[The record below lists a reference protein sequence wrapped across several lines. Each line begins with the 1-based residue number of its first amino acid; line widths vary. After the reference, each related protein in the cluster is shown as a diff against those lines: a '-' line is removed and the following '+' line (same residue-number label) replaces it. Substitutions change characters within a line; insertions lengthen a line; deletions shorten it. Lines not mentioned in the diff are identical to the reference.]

1 MDIDLSCAGCP
12 RPSTRKPPTWAQVSG
27 HAACLSW
34 LSRDTVMGGEVHLLD
49 RPPVIGATYSIIVR
63 HPFRGRIGSS
73 QWVLFEPATPWRD
86 GWEGNAHRL
95 QELGIARIELLGFM
109 GTSSARGGAKQQS
122 GWLRARVQELVLA
135 PDLRRAFPSRR
146 EGTLGPSLQGCWPA
160 EETAVVER
168 GALVLYERP
177 LTSEIGMWALLRRP
191 NLGPPSLLAV
201 GEWGF
206 HEAAFRVGNRPLS
219 PEEAARFPSASAGP
233 VRR

>member
-1 MDIDLSCAGCP
+1 MRAGRLIKRVFQSSEGLVFVVNMVLPTPSYYVSAAIYWIVPNASTLTDPTDIA
-12 RPSTRKPPTWAQVSG
+12 
-27 HAACLSW
+27 
-34 LSRDTVMGGEVHLLD
+34 
-49 RPPVIGATYSIIVR
+49 
-63 HPFRGRIGSS
+63 
-73 QWVLFEPATPWRD
+73 
-86 GWEGNAHRL
+86 
-95 QELGIARIELLGFM
+95 
-109 GTSSARGGAKQQS
+109 
-122 GWLRARVQELVLA
+122 LRARVQELVLA
-135 PDLRRAFPSRR
+135 PDLRRTFPSRR
-146 EGTLGPSLQGCWPA
+146 EGTLGPSLQGSWPA

>member
-63 HPFRGRIGSS
+63 HPFQGRIGSS

-122 GWLRARVQELVLA
+122 GWLRARVRSWSSRPTSA
-135 PDLRRAFPSRR
+135 APSRR
-146 EGTLGPSLQGCWPA
+146 GGKGRWGPRSRAAG
-160 EETAVVER
+160 
-168 GALVLYERP
+168 
-177 LTSEIGMWALLRRP
+177 LRRRRP
-191 NLGPPSLLAV
+191 WWSGAPSC
-201 GEWGF
+201 
-206 HEAAFRVGNRPLS
+206 S
-219 PEEAARFPSASAGP
+219 MSAR
-233 VRR
+233 